1 MRKAKKQEIL
11 NFIESLKQ
19 AHEEIKKALEG
30 SNRTLAQNMLGECQ
44 EFAITLGNA
53 IENIEGEGCVTITY
67 IEKYCDLLY
76 QIHEGLNEESY
87 GINKVHKL
95 LRKQLL
101 QIENSV
107 KDDIAVRREV
117 VFFPYKASM
126 WDSLESVY
134 LAARK
139 DKECDVYCVPI
150 PYYDLNKDKSFG
162 TMHYE
167 GDEYPEYVEIQDWQ
181 TYDFENR
188 RPDVIY
194 IHNPYDSWN
203 LVTSVHPRF
212 YASNLK
218 KYTDRLVYIPYFILE
233 EIKPE
238 EQLKIDGMKHFCF
251 LPGIIHA
258 DKVVV
263 QSEDMRRIYINEYK
277 KALQENN
284 IAVDD
289 TQIEGKFLGLGSPK
303 VDKVINTETHDVEI
317 PEAWRKVMEKP
328 DGSRKKMI
336 LYNTGIAALLRYNE
350 AWIKKIENT
359 LETFYAQR
367 EEVVLLW
374 RPHPLIETTLAGMR
388 SELLEQY
395 RAIRDKYIEE
405 NWGIYDDSVDLE
417 RAITISDA
425 YYGDASSVVQLYQ
438 KAHKPVMIQ
447 DVNLLK

>member
-19 AHEEIKKALEG
+19 AHEEIKQALETG
-30 SNRTLAQNMLGECQ
+30 NRALAQNMLGECQ
-44 EFAITLGNA
+44 EFAITLGNV
-53 IENIEGEGCVTITY
+53 IEDIEGEGFVTVTY
-67 IEKYCDLLY
+67 IEHYCDLLY
-76 QIHEGLNEESY
+76 QIHEGLQEADY

-117 VFFPYKASM
+117 AFFPYKASM

-134 LAARK
+134 LTAEE

-150 PYYDLNKDKSFG
+150 PYYDLNKDKSLG
-162 TMHYE
+162 EMHYE
-167 GDEYPEYVEIQDWQ
+167 GSEYPAYVKVQDWQ
-181 TYDFENR
+181 TYDFEKR

-218 KYTDRLVYIPYFILE
+218 KYTDRLVYIPYFILD
-233 EIKPE
+233 EIRPE
-238 EQLKIDGMKHFCF
+238 EQRKIDAVKHFCF

-258 DKVVV
+258 DKVIV

-284 IAVDD
+284 IGVDD
-289 TQIEGKFLGLGSPK
+289 LQIEEKFLGLGSPK
-303 VDKVINTETHDVEI
+303 VDKVIRTRLQDAGI
-317 PEAWRKVMEKP
+317 PAEWRKLMEKP
-328 DGSRKKMI
+328 DGSRKKVI
-336 LYNTGIAALLRYNE
+336 LYNVSISALLQWE
-350 AWIKKIENT
+350 ELWIQKIEKA
-359 LETFYAQR
+359 LKIFYAHR
-367 EEVVLLW
+367 EEAVLLW
-374 RPHPLIETTLAGMR
+374 RPHPLIESTLGSMR
-388 SELLEQY
+388 SRLLEQY
-395 RAIRDKYIEE
+395 LAIRNRYIEE
-405 NWGIYDDSVDLE
+405 GWGIYDDSADLE

-425 YYGDASSVVQLYQ
+425 YYGDPSSVVQLCQ
-438 KAHKPVMIQ
+438 KVGKPVMLQ
-447 DVNLLK
+447 DVFF